1 VQHLVTTLAAVSV
14 LAASLVAGT
23 PSVASAAGCSATN
36 TGTGVR
42 FGSLQSAVTAAAPGD
57 TLRIGGTCIGN
68 VTIAKRLTLVGIG
81 TGPTVRGNGGRPLT
95 IVGGPVTI
103 DRLRITDGVA
113 TSCGGAA
120 IQRDASGGGILAS
133 VKVTI
138 KRSVVDGNL
147 VSAAGDASGGG
158 IAMTNEATLRVSDST
173 IRDNVLTADAVAG
186 DARGVASSPTARSR
200 SPVRASTAMS
210 RAASM
215 RSAAVSRV
223 MQR

>member
-173 IRDNVLTADAVAG
+173 TATTCSQRTRSPATHAG
-186 DARGVASSPTARSR
+186 WHLRRRPGHGHPFAHRRQCRGRLPCVRRRSR
-200 SPVRASTAMS
+200 G
-210 RAASM
+210 
-215 RSAAVSRV
+215 
-223 MQR
+223 